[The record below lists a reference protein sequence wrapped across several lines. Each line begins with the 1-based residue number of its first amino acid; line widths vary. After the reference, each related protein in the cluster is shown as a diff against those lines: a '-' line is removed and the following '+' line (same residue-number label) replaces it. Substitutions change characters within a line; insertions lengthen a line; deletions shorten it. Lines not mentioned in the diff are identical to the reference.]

1 MAIQDAKHPA
11 PRRPDDARNRDE
23 DMKPGRPPRPAPD
36 PAGAESSSRTAKT
49 MTDPATG
56 APNRRKPDPA

>member
-1 MAIQDAKHPA
+1 MAMQDAK
-11 PRRPDDARNRDE
+11 RPDPRHADAARNRDE
-23 DMKPGRPPRPAPD
+23 DMKPGRPPRPATE
-36 PAGAESSSRTAKT
+36 PAGSESSSRTPKT